1 MHFSERDS
9 SGGALARRT
18 EMREAHQRCA
28 MRMRYE
34 RSEPRIA
41 RRELQKKSSALK
53 VLMIFFVRSGSPK
66 LMKK

>member
-1 MHFSERDS
+1 
-9 SGGALARRT
+9 
-18 EMREAHQRCA
+18 